1 MRILYI
7 DTSSNYLYTGI
18 VENEELLIELQEKL
32 EQNLSRDALPE
43 IASMFN
49 RINLRP
55 TDIDKI
61 IVVDGPGSFTG
72 IRIGVTI
79 AKVYASSLNKKITTI
94 SSLEAMAT
102 SFDKASYYVPIIDAR
117 RGFVYTA
124 IYDKNGKEVLF
135 PQHIKINIL
144 EEKLS
149 QLDDYLIITNDEIK
163 LEGIKVTYKP
173 DILKIVQTY
182 KNRKNIN
189 PHSVNPNYLKLTE
202 AEENLI
208 SNDRKTN

>member
-135 PQHIKINIL
+135 QQHIKINIL

>member
-1 MRILYI
+1 
-7 DTSSNYLYTGI
+7 
-18 VENEELLIELQEKL
+18 
-32 EQNLSRDALPE
+32 
-43 IASMFN
+43 
-49 RINLRP
+49 
-55 TDIDKI
+55 
-61 IVVDGPGSFTG
+61 
-72 IRIGVTI
+72 
-79 AKVYASSLNKKITTI
+79 
-94 SSLEAMAT
+94 MAT